1 MEPVFIFY
9 VICRFINTIYTY
21 TIMRCFLVKKFLCY
35 ILIVLVFSL
44 ISCNNEIVHIENNS
58 QVEDNF
64 SDLMNIESFNRFDL
78 ESDNIKINIDGKE
91 SQLKLPIYIDKNRY
105 IVPLNELVSNLDG
118 SMTKEEDIL
127 NVKVNNNLYRIDEEN
142 NTIQLSNK
150 TIRLKKNLMK
160 DKNVYYISFI
170 DFCNM
175 LNLHTRW
182 DKESKII
189 KCNSRLKNDTSS
201 NIMSENSNQEQQLA
215 FIRFEDVCVTS
226 MNYDKDYFENLR
238 IIANYMSENHIP
250 YHIAWIPRYVNVK
263 AGIDNDPCNKNSF
276 EIAEMVYT
284 LDYITNHGGIIGLH
298 GYTHQINNEES
309 GVGFEFGRYNP
320 SVEIFETKIK
330 KAIKTA
336 DYLDIPIDFF
346 EVPHYEITPEQNKV
360 AEKYFR
366 ILYYPFNDFGLDK
379 ADLYKPQLSPYNNLS
394 YYIST
399 PLDYINELN
408 VDGSLKRIK
417 NEESSKMGSVFYHPR
432 LEGSYIHL
440 IEDQYGSPDYN
451 YDEDSILKQ
460 LINILEEKH
469 YKISNVKKFGSTL
482 TLKKPSP
489 KGTGF

>member
-1 MEPVFIFY
+1 M
-9 VICRFINTIYTY
+9 
-21 TIMRCFLVKKFLCY
+21 KKFLCY

-58 QVEDNF
+58 QVEDKF

-91 SQLKLPIYIDKNRY
+91 LQLKLPIYIDKNRY
-105 IVPLNELVSNLDG
+105 IVPLNELVSNLNG
-118 SMTKEEDIL
+118 NMTKEEDIL
-127 NVKVNNNLYRIDEEN
+127 NVKVNNNLYRINEEN

-160 DKNVYYISFI
+160 DKNVYYMSFI

-201 NIMSENSNQEQQLA
+201 NMMSENSNQEQQLE

-238 IIANYMSENHIP
+238 IIANYMSENYIP

-263 AGIDNDPCNKNSF
+263 VGIDNDPCNKNSF
-276 EIAEMVYT
+276 EI
-284 LDYITNHGGIIGLH
+284 
-298 GYTHQINNEES
+298 EES
-309 GVGFEFGRYNP
+309 GVGFEFGRYDP

-399 PLDYINELN
+399 PLDYIDELN

-460 LINILEEKH
+460 LVNILEEKH

-489 KGTGF
+489 KGNGF

>member
-1 MEPVFIFY
+1 M
-9 VICRFINTIYTY
+9 C
-21 TIMRCFLVKKFLCY
+21 L
-35 ILIVLVFSL
+35 S
-44 ISCNNEIVHIENNS
+44 
-58 QVEDNF
+58 
-64 SDLMNIESFNRFDL
+64 
-78 ESDNIKINIDGKE
+78 
-91 SQLKLPIYIDKNRY
+91 
-105 IVPLNELVSNLDG
+105 
-118 SMTKEEDIL
+118 
-127 NVKVNNNLYRIDEEN
+127 KVNNNLYRINEEN

-160 DKNVYYISFI
+160 DKNVYYMSFI

-201 NIMSENSNQEQQLA
+201 NMMSENSNQEQQLE

-238 IIANYMSENHIP
+238 IIANYMSENYIP

-263 AGIDNDPCNKNSF
+263 VGIDNDPCNKNSF
-276 EIAEMVYT
+276 EI
-284 LDYITNHGGIIGLH
+284 D
-298 GYTHQINNEES
+298 
-309 GVGFEFGRYNP
+309 
-320 SVEIFETKIK
+320 
-330 KAIKTA
+330 
-336 DYLDIPIDFF
+336 
-346 EVPHYEITPEQNKV
+346 
-360 AEKYFR
+360 
-366 ILYYPFNDFGLDK
+366 
-379 ADLYKPQLSPYNNLS
+379 
-394 YYIST
+394 
-399 PLDYINELN
+399 ELN

-460 LINILEEKH
+460 LVNILEEKH

-489 KGTGF
+489 KGNGF